1 MKSFFLKSGLITA
14 LSVSLFT
21 GKASAESN
29 TDWAFKC
36 GDASKTPT
44 PSSQQVNCLLTY
56 AAINADIPPEV
67 VKAIAWR
74 ESGWNQEMKS
84 HDGGLGIMQ
93 ITEKTDQPRY
103 DQQRLETDIAYNI
116 QAGVEI
122 LNEKYNLKSGGNYLL
137 PRINGANRHIIE
149 NWYFP
154 VMAYNGNVP
163 ANSPLKQEDGSVN
176 ENAYQEKIFRII
188 EGQSYLR
195 LDDAPPVLARYPFKT
210 SDFDYNRDS
219 KAPIIFKTPFYT
231 INKELLHDSPF
242 FLKKGEVAYVTVDGA
257 KLRPEPNTSVEQDK
271 PTPKWERLAK
281 YTPLTIYDEIQFDTK
296 KDDNQFA
303 WFKVERAD
311 GKIGFISSAYITKKY
326 DLANPIVT
334 GVANGKFYNKD
345 VKLHFNEGIATLN
358 GTRINNDYLVSKAGS
373 YTLVV
378 KDSVMNTTTIK
389 FTIDKTKPTTPTMNT
404 VSDQST
410 TITGTA
416 EAGSTVKLY
425 INSKFQKST
434 IAASNK
440 SYKFT
445 ISKQK
450 SGTTV
455 SVTATD
461 KAGNVSATKSLKVL
475 DKTPPALPVV
485 NKVTS
490 KSKTVT
496 GSAEKYASVKIYRG
510 STLIGQSSVNSSGK
524 FSVSIKVQKANTYLK
539 VYVIDKSGNKSVR
552 TIKVVK

>member
-1 MKSFFLKSGLITA
+1 MKSFLLKFGLIA
-14 LSVSLFT
+14 LTVSLFN
-21 GKASAESN
+21 GKASAETN
-29 TDWAFKC
+29 TDWASKC
-36 GDASKTPT
+36 GDASKVTS
-44 PSSQQVNCLLTY
+44 PSNQQINCLLTY

-67 VKAIAWR
+67 VKTVAWR
-74 ESGWNQEMKS
+74 ESDWKQSKLAS
-84 HDGGLGIMQ
+84 DGGIGIMQ
-93 ITEKTDQPRY
+93 ITNQPRY
-103 DQQRLETDIAYNI
+103 DQKRLKADIAYNI

-122 LNEKYNLKSGGNYLL
+122 LNEKYNWKYQDGTYRL
-137 PRINGANRHIIE
+137 PRIKDANRHIIE

-154 VMAYNGNVP
+154 IMAYNGIKRV
-163 ANSPLKQEDGSVN
+163 NSPIVKTPGAN
-176 ENAYQEKIFRII
+176 YGKINTAAYQEIVLNLL
-188 EGQSYLR
+188 EMQSYLK
-195 LDDAPPVLARYPFKT
+195 DEDGPNILARFPFVT
-210 SDFDYNRDS
+210 SDFDYSSDS
-219 KAPIIFKTPFYT
+219 DEDIVFKTPLYT
-231 INKELLHDSPF
+231 INKGLHESPF
-242 FLKKGEVAYVTVDGA
+242 FMKKGDTAYITVNGA
-257 KLRPEPNTSVEQDK
+257 KLRPEPNTTKTELE
-271 PTPKWERLAK
+271 TLAK
-281 YTPLTIYDEIQFDTK
+281 YTTVTIYDAFKFDTSN
-296 KDDNQFA
+296 DHNQFV
-303 WFKVERAD
+303 WFKVKNQN
-311 GKIGFISSAYITKKY
+311 GKIGYIPSAY
-326 DLANPIVT
+326 LNPMVT
-334 GVANGKFYNKD
+334 GVANGAFYNKD
-345 VKLHFNEGIATLN
+345 VKIHVNEAVATLN
-358 GTRINNDYLVSKAGS
+358 GTRINHDYLVSKADS

-378 KDSVMNTTTIK
+378 KGSVANTTIK

-425 INSKFQKST
+425 INSKLQKST

-450 SGTTV
+450 SGATV

-475 DKTPPALPVV
+475 DKTPPTLPIV

-552 TIKVVK
+552 TIKVLK

>member
-1 MKSFFLKSGLITA
+1 MKSFLLKFGLIA
-14 LSVSLFT
+14 LTVSLFN
-21 GKASAESN
+21 GKASAETN
-29 TDWAFKC
+29 TDWASKC
-36 GDASKTPT
+36 NSSKTII
-44 PSSQQVNCLLTY
+44 PSNQRINCLLTY
-56 AAINADIPPEV
+56 AAINADTPPEV
-67 VKAIAWR
+67 VKAIALK
-74 ESGWNQEMKS
+74 ESGWNQSEEAS
-84 HDGGLGIMQ
+84 DGGIGIMQ
-93 ITEKTDQPRY
+93 ITNQLRY
-103 DQQRLETDIAYNI
+103 DQNRLKTDIAYNI

-122 LNEKYNLKSGGNYLL
+122 LNEKYNWKNPDGTYRL
-137 PRINGANRHIIE
+137 PRIKDANRHIIE

-154 VMAYNGNVP
+154 TMGYNGVKRV
-163 ANSPLKQEDGSVN
+163 NSPIVKTPGENYGKVN
-176 ENAYQEKIFRII
+176 SNAYQEKVFNMI
-188 EGQSYLR
+188 EDQSYLR
-195 LDDAPPVLARYPFKT
+195 GEKAPPILARFPFT
-210 SDFDYNRDS
+210 PDDFYYSPDSDED
-219 KAPIIFKTPFYT
+219 IEFKIPLYT
-231 INKELLHDSPF
+231 INEGLHESPYF
-242 FLKKGEVAYVTVDGA
+242 MKKGDIAYVTADGA
-257 KLRPEPNTSVEQDK
+257 KLRSEPKTSTKELEIL
-271 PTPKWERLAK
+271 PK
-281 YTPLTIYDEIQFDTK
+281 YMTLTIYDEFQFDTSK
-296 KDDNQFA
+296 YENQFV
-303 WFKVERAD
+303 WFKVKKAD

-326 DLANPIVT
+326 DLANPVVT

-345 VKLHFNEGIATLN
+345 LKIHFNEGIATLN

-425 INSKFQKST
+425 INSKLQKST
-434 IAASNK
+434 TAASNK

-445 ISKQK
+445 IPKQK

>member
-1 MKSFFLKSGLITA
+1 MKSFLLKFGLITA
-14 LSVSLFT
+14 LTVSLFN
-21 GKASAESN
+21 GKASAETN
-29 TDWAFKC
+29 TDWASKC
-36 GDASKTPT
+36 DSSKTAI
-44 PSSQQVNCLLTY
+44 PSNQRINCLLTY
-56 AAINADIPPEV
+56 AAINADTPPEV
-67 VKAIAWR
+67 VKAIALK
-74 ESGWNQEMKS
+74 ESSWNQSKEAS
-84 HDGGLGIMQ
+84 DGGIGIMQ
-93 ITEKTDQPRY
+93 ITNQLRY
-103 DQQRLETDIAYNI
+103 DQNRLKTDIAYNI

-122 LNEKYNLKSGGNYLL
+122 LNEKYNWKNSDGTYRL
-137 PRINGANRHIIE
+137 PRIKDANRHIIE

-154 VMAYNGNVP
+154 IMGYNGVKRV
-163 ANSPLKQEDGSVN
+163 NSPIIKTLGENYGKVN
-176 ENAYQEKIFRII
+176 SKAYQEKVFNMI
-188 EGQSYLR
+188 EDQSYLR
-195 LDDAPPVLARYPFKT
+195 GEKAPPILARFPFT
-210 SDFDYNRDS
+210 PDDFYYSPDSDED
-219 KAPIIFKTPFYT
+219 IEFKIPLYK
-231 INKELLHDSPF
+231 INGGLHESPYF
-242 FLKKGEVAYVTVDGA
+242 MKNGDIAYVTVDGA
-257 KLRPEPNTSVEQDK
+257 KLRPEPNTLTKELEIL
-271 PTPKWERLAK
+271 PK
-281 YTPLTIYDEIQFDTK
+281 YTTLTVYDEFQFDTSK
-296 KDDNQFA
+296 YENQFV
-303 WFKVERAD
+303 WFKVKKVD
-311 GKIGFISSAYITKKY
+311 GKIGYISSSYITKKY
-326 DLANPIVT
+326 DLAKPVVT

-345 VKLHFNEGIATLN
+345 LKIHFNEGIATLN

-425 INSKFQKST
+425 INSKLQKST
-434 IAASNK
+434 TAASNK

-510 STLIGQSSVNSSGK
+510 SALIGQSSVNSSGK

-539 VYVIDKSGNKSVR
+539 VYVTDKSGNKNVR